1 MLKYGKLWFKILV
14 LSVLALTTLG
24 VIPHVTLGESNT
36 VLTAS
41 INGEITKATQIM
53 VEDLVQAAET
63 TNARLVILKANTP
76 GGELGAVQK
85 IMDLLVVS
93 KVPTCVFV
101 YPTGGSAWSGGT
113 YILLAAHV
121 AAMASG
127 TTIGSCQPVFPTGQV
142 VESPK
147 YLNAYSSLL
156 KHHARLHSRN
166 ETAAELFVTENL
178 NLGPEEALRYHVIE
192 LIADDVGVLLREL
205 ESMSL
210 VRFET
215 ENKTLVWKLV
225 PSDEAGSYS
234 YVEKISFE
242 EVANARVEE
251 YQPGLKFLFLSI
263 LLNPLVSSLLL
274 VIGIFSLLIGIKTP
288 GYGAEIAGALCIFL
302 ALVAFGIIGIAPAA
316 VLFFVLGAA
325 LIVAELKTN
334 VGALAL
340 GGAVCIVVGS
350 LLLFPSSRWLL
361 YWETAREIQIWLVG
375 TAIVTAAIFSFVVYK
390 VAETKKLKPRTGAEA
405 LLGAR
410 GIAAMDLKPKG
421 QVRVL
426 GEFWQAVTLDRP
438 ICKGEVVEV
447 VRKEGLTLF
456 VKPVNEKV

>member
-1 MLKYGKLWFKILV
+1 
-14 LSVLALTTLG
+14 
-24 VIPHVTLGESNT
+24 
-36 VLTAS
+36 
-41 INGEITKATQIM
+41 
-53 VEDLVQAAET
+53 
-63 TNARLVILKANTP
+63 
-76 GGELGAVQK
+76 
-85 IMDLLVVS
+85 MDLLEAS

-127 TTIGSCQPVFPTGQV
+127 TTIGSCQPVFPTGQM
-142 VESPK
+142 VEASK

-192 LIADDVGVLLREL
+192 LVADDVDALLREL
-205 ESMSL
+205 KQMSL
-210 VRFET
+210 VHFET

-225 PSDEAGSYS
+225 PSEEAESYS

-251 YQPGLKFLFLSI
+251 YRPGLKFLFLNI

-274 VIGIFSLLIGIKTP
+274 VIGMFSLLIGIKTP
-288 GYGAEIAGALCIFL
+288 GYGAETAGGICIFL
-302 ALVAFGIIGIAPAA
+302 ALVAFGIIGITPAA
-316 VLFFVLGAA
+316 VLFFVLGVA
-325 LIVAELKTN
+325 LVVAELKTN
-334 VGALAL
+334 IGALAL

-350 LLLFPSSRWLL
+350 LLLFPSPQWLL
-361 YWETAREIQIWLVG
+361 YWGTVREIQIWLVS
-375 TAIVTAAIFSFVVYK
+375 AAMVTAAIFGFVVYK
-390 VAETKKLKPRTGAEA
+390 MAETKKLRPKTGVEA

-410 GIAAMDLKPKG
+410 GVAATDLKPKG

-438 ICKGEVVEV
+438 VDKGEVVEV
-447 VRKEGLTLF
+447 VKKEGLTLF